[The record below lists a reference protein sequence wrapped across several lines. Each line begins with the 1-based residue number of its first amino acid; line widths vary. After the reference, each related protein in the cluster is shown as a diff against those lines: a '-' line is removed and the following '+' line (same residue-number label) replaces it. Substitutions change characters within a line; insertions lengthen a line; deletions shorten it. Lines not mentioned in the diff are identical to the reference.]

1 MFSKNFRK
9 APLRQGLFIFC
20 VLLSAC
26 SADWAESDTDN
37 ALKGTVVSVADGD
50 TVTVLDAQKQ
60 SHKIRLAFID
70 APERNQPYGQRA
82 RQALAE
88 KVYRHEVQ
96 VDIYEVDRYGREVG
110 RIRIDKRDINLSL
123 VLEGYAW
130 HYRYYAEKGQDRHS
144 FNEYEAAQEL
154 ARQEKR
160 GLWRDE
166 NPIPPWEFRRNTRRR

>member
-9 APLRQGLFIFC
+9 APLRQGLFILCC

-26 SADWAESDTDN
+26 SDWVVSDTDN
-37 ALKGTVVSVADGD
+37 ALKGTVISVADGD

-70 APERNQPYGQRA
+70 APERSQSYGQKA

-88 KVYRHEVQ
+88 KVYRHEVL
-96 VDIYEVDRYGREVG
+96 VDVYEIDRYGREVG
-110 RIRIDKRDINLSL
+110 RIRVDNRDINLSL
-123 VLEGYAW
+123 VSEGYAW
-130 HYRYYAEKGQDRHS
+130 HYRYYAEQGQDRRS
-144 FNEYEAAQEL
+144 FSEYEAAQKL

-166 NPIPPWEFRRNTRRR
+166 NPIPPWEFRRNARR